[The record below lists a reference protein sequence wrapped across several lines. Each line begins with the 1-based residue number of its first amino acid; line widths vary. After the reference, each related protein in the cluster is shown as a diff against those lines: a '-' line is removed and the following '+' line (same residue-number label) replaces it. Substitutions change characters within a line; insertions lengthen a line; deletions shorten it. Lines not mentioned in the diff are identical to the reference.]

1 MSQKTTQIGIIFDLD
16 GTLLDSIDFFLKD
29 IPKKIAD
36 YYGVEFSPLKQ
47 EKLASLFFDVFG
59 GQKGTGKF
67 LVVKVM
73 WNAAKKFNVPWHKRF
88 KFLKIT
94 HDIYHQG
101 LSDIPL
107 IINVEKTLNILLEKY
122 DIILGINTTGTY
134 AEVLE
139 RFKGR
144 MEFLERFSDS
154 IITRDRVKNIKPSP
168 EGILK
173 LSKKWGITPNRLI
186 MVGDMDSDIGAGKN
200 AGSITI
206 GVTSGFFTKEMMEK
220 SNPDFILS
228 DVTQI
233 PDNME
238 KILKKLDYN

>member
-16 GTLLDSIDFFLKD
+16 GTLLDSSDFFLKD

-47 EKLASLFFDVFG
+47 EKIANLFFDVFG
-59 GQKGTGKF
+59 GQKGGGKF

-73 WNAAKKFNVPWHKRF
+73 WNVAKKFGISWHKRF

-101 LSDIPL
+101 LSEIPL
-107 IINVEKTLNILLEKY
+107 IKNVESTLNILSEKY
-122 DIILGINTTGTY
+122 DIIMGINTTGTY

-144 MEFLERFSDS
+144 MEFLERFSES
-154 IITRDRVKNIKPSP
+154 IITRDRVKNLKPSG

-173 LSKKWGITPNRLI
+173 LSEKWGIPPNHLI
-186 MVGDMDSDIGAGKN
+186 MVGDMDSDIGAGKS

-233 PDNME
+233 PDNIE
-238 KILKKLDYN
+238 KILKKME